1 MNPASGRGR
10 ALGGTDER
18 TASRPLRSQAAS
30 VERRPAGETIV
41 VGLFAWQSFEQ
52 GHRVLGAA
60 MAAWA
65 LGLTAIVL
73 VIVRVTEARLA
84 RTVLL

>member
-1 MNPASGRGR
+1 
-10 ALGGTDER
+10 
-18 TASRPLRSQAAS
+18 
-30 VERRPAGETIV
+30 V
-41 VGLFAWQSFEQ
+41 VGLFAWQSSEQ
-52 GHRVLGAA
+52 GHLVLEAA